1 MKKFFWI
8 DLEMTGL
15 DEKVDVILEAAA
27 AVTDLDFAILE
38 EYSRVV
44 FQPPEALDRMGK
56 WCKKT
61 HSASGLTEAV
71 KTGAPLGR
79 VEEELLQIMNRHF
92 GPKEEVVL
100 SGNSVGNDRRFI
112 DKYLPKIAKRLHYR
126 LIDVSSFKEVFREK
140 YGIEVKKSEKHRALE
155 DVHESIAELKTYL
168 ALVVPPAPKS

>member
-27 AVTDLDFAILE
+27 VVTDLDLNILE

-44 FQPPEALDRMGK
+44 FQSQEALDRMDK
-56 WCKKT
+56 WCRKT
-61 HSASGLTEAV
+61 HGASGLTEAV

-79 VEEELLQIMNRHF
+79 VEEELLQIINRHF
-92 GPKEEVVL
+92 TAKEEVVL

-112 DKYLPKIAKRLHYR
+112 DKYMPKIAKRLHYR

-140 YGIEVKKSEKHRALE
+140 YGIDVKKSENHRALE
-155 DVHESIAELKTYL
+155 DIRESIAELKTYL
-168 ALVVPPAPKS
+168 GYVTPPAK